1 VESWLP
7 DCEYKEQVKRM
18 RLLSGF
24 ALVGVLSA
32 GVHAQ
37 TLESVL
43 GALDRSAAKFR
54 SISAEMKRV
63 SHTAVINEDNV
74 DKGTML
80 LKRANPRDMR
90 MLVDLTEPDPK
101 TVALSGKKLE
111 IYYPKM
117 KTVQEYD
124 LGKQRA
130 MLDQFFLIGFGTSG
144 KELSESYNIILLG
157 TDTIGEQKAARL
169 ELIPKSKE
177 VLQHLKKLELWVSE
191 STGQPVQQKFY
202 LPANDYM
209 LVTYSNLKANPD
221 ISDNALKLNLP
232 KGVKREYPQK
242 S

>member
-1 VESWLP
+1 M
-7 DCEYKEQVKRM
+7 DQKQVTLM
-18 RLLSGF
+18 HLLSGI
-24 ALVGVLSA
+24 ALAGVLS
-32 GVHAQ
+32 GTLPAQ
-37 TLESVL
+37 SLEAVL
-43 GALDRSAAKFR
+43 GAMDRSAAGFR
-54 SISAEMKRV
+54 GMSADMKRV

-74 DKGTML
+74 DKGSML
-80 LKRANPRDMR
+80 LKRSNARDMR

-101 TVALSGKKLE
+101 TVAMSGKKLE

-124 LGKQRA
+124 LGKHRA

-144 KELSESYNIILLG
+144 KELAQSYNIRLLG
-157 TDTIGEQKAARL
+157 TETVGGQKAAHL

-177 VLQHLKKLELWVSE
+177 VLQHLKRLELWVSE
-191 STGQPVQQKFY
+191 SSGYPVQQKFF